1 MQLSDCEEAAAL
13 APATGFGEELAATTR
28 HFDFCE
34 ESAATSATTF
44 RQAAPTFRETAEPL
58 LAPLKQGEPLDDLLE
73 ARLGWAAER
82 VLMLRRTRAG
92 EQPEVP
98 GIEVLGLLGSG
109 GTADVF
115 RVQERKGGRVIA
127 MKVLNR
133 RCTEDKTQLDSFIR
147 EARLLEKLDHPGLVR
162 GYGVNRSGETYLCRQ
177 ELVEGKTLLE
187 ILDEGTAFSEP
198 PALKI
203 ILSVAEVLEYMA
215 SKDLVHRDVKPGNIM
230 LAAGGEVKL
239 IDLGF
244 CTRSDDRNPED
255 SAVGT
260 VAYLDPNQAEGGAGA
275 DIRSDIYSL
284 GVTLFQLVVG
294 RLPFEGDGDEDTL
307 RMAVMDNLKSPELKS
322 KAFSPHLHFIIE
334 KMMAKDADVR
344 FQSWDEFL
352 SEVRGQLKGFQD
364 LDFTAPEPSKS
375 KTRSGIRRRRPP
387 GR

>member
-1 MQLSDCEEAAAL
+1 MSHQDDSRFLAL
-13 APATGFGEELAATTR
+13 LVHRGYLTR
-28 HFDFCE
+28 GL
-34 ESAATSATTF
+34 
-44 RQAAPTFRETAEPL
+44 AEPL
-58 LAPLKQGEPLDDLLE
+58 LAPMKAGQGLDGLLE
-73 ARLGWAAER
+73 RELGWDGER
-82 VLMLRRTRAG
+82 IQLLRRTRAG
-92 EQPEVP
+92 EQPEIK

-115 RVQERKGGRVIA
+115 RVQERKSGRVIA

-133 RCTEDKTQLDSFIR
+133 RCTEDKAQLDAFVR

-177 ELVEGKTLLE
+177 ELVEGDTLLE
-187 ILDEGTAFSEP
+187 ILDKGKAFPEEQ
-198 PALKI
+198 ALKI

-230 LAAGGEVKL
+230 LGPGGEVKL

-244 CTRSDDRNPED
+244 CARSADRNPDD

-260 VAYLDPNQAEGGAGA
+260 VAYLDPSQAEGGACA

-294 RLPFEGDGDEDTL
+294 HLPFEGEGDEDTL
-307 RMAVMDNLKSPELKS
+307 RKAVMENLKSPELKS
-322 KAFSPHLHFIIE
+322 KDFSPHLHFIIE

-344 FQSWDEFL
+344 FQSWPDFL
-352 SEVRGQLKGFQD
+352 SEVRGQIKGFQD
-364 LDFTAPEPSKS
+364 LDFSVPESSRHKS
-375 KTRSGIRRRRPP
+375 RSGIRRRRRP